1 MKAAVH
7 ILVQKDLVALPINRA
22 HAADGDIAH
31 MGGPQK
37 KAALPAVRGIVR
49 VGTVPAL
56 REGQNLRGVQA
67 ADEHGTAFQ
76 MQLHIAF
83 QQHRAAEEPPRRHYH
98 APAARGAG
106 RVHGL
111 LDSCRAVGH
120 TVCHGTVV

>member
-1 MKAAVH
+1 MVT
-7 ILVQKDLVALPINRA
+7 LRTWVAPR
-22 HAADGDIAH
+22 
-31 MGGPQK
+31 K

-83 QQHRAAEEPPRRHYH
+83 QQH
-98 APAARGAG
+98 
-106 RVHGL
+106 
-111 LDSCRAVGH
+111 
-120 TVCHGTVV
+120 